1 MNRNGPDKMIKS
13 STFCCVTP
21 ALSKNKNKKK
31 AQDFREKNP
40 PPPENHQ
47 M

>member
-1 MNRNGPDKMIKS
+1 MIKS

-31 AQDFREKNP
+31 KAQDFRENNP
-40 PPPENHQ
+40 APENHQ